1 MTRKLHPTRNDLP
14 ANVREQMVNL
24 LNQNTF
30 DAFDLYSQVKHA
42 HWNVK
47 GRDFFQ
53 LHELFDA
60 LAAKLLG
67 HIDTMAE
74 RATALGGTATGTV
87 RATAAASRIPEFPTD
102 VFEGMRQVEALSD
115 RYARL
120 AANTH
125 SAIDEAN

>member
-53 LHELFDA
+53 VHELFDA

-87 RATAAASRIPEFPTD
+87 GLRPPRRASRSSPRTSSRACVRSRRSATATPA
-102 VFEGMRQVEALSD
+102 
-115 RYARL
+115 
-120 AANTH
+120 
-125 SAIDEAN
+125 